1 MRLNP
6 KTFFPPF
13 SMGQMDGFSKQNQQ
27 EYNLAF
33 KYLGRISVIH
43 TDRRAGLG
51 FLHTNHPKLDG
62 SICI

>member
-6 KTFFPPF
+6 KIFFFP
-13 SMGQMDGFSKQNQQ
+13 SYMGQMDGFRRQNQQ

-43 TDRRAGLG
+43 TDRWAGLG